1 MKNFIAYNPTKLYFG
16 KNVVSELGKPASAYG
31 NHALLVFGGGSVLR
45 NGSYAAVRMQL
56 EQHGIRITE
65 YSGIKPNPRVEDV
78 RKAAEI
84 GRKQAVDMVVA
95 VGGGSVIDS
104 AKIIAICIAENCDS
118 WELMTGK
125 YNPSRAL
132 PLIAVLTLAATG
144 TEMNSAAV
152 LQNRETGQKIGFKH
166 DLNYPALSF
175 LDPAYT
181 LSVPADHTAYGI
193 VDLVAHA
200 MESWFGQGK
209 ATLSDRFVIAVIE
222 EAMDVGPAL
231 MKQPDH
237 YELRERIM
245 WAATNALNNLTGY
258 GRISGEWGVH
268 ALGHVLSFLYDTPHG
283 ATLSVI
289 YPAWMKAMRERA
301 GERIRLLGSRL
312 FGTRDMDGTISRLED
327 FFRELG
333 SPVRCQDAGIEP
345 AKREEILALMNRNR
359 SQGIHFRLTDAERE
373 EILSHAFQTR

>member
-16 KNVVSELGKPASAYG
+16 KNAVSELGKPASAYG
-31 NHALLVFGGGSVLR
+31 KHALLVFGGGSVLR
-45 NGSYAAVRMQL
+45 NGSYGDARQQL
-56 EQHGIRITE
+56 EQNGIRITE
-65 YSGIKPNPRVEDV
+65 FSGIKPNPRVEDV
-78 RKAAEI
+78 REAAAI
-84 GRKQAVDMVVA
+84 GIKQKVDLVVA

-104 AKIIAICIAENCDS
+104 AKIIAICIAENCDA
-118 WELMTGK
+118 WKLMTGR
-125 YNPSRAL
+125 YNPSRAI

-152 LQNRETGQKIGFKH
+152 LQNRDTGQKIGFKH
-166 DLNYPALSF
+166 DLNYPALSY
-175 LDPAYT
+175 LDPSYT
-181 LSVPADHTAYGI
+181 LSVPADYTAYGI

-200 MESWFGQGK
+200 MESWFGQGE

-222 EAMDVGPAL
+222 EALETGPAL
-231 MKQPDH
+231 MKQLDD
-237 YELRERIM
+237 YELREKIM

-268 ALGHVLSFLYDTPHG
+268 ALGHVISLLYDTPHG
-283 ATLSVI
+283 ATLSII

-312 FGTRDMDGTISRLED
+312 FGTRDVDSTILRLED

-345 AKREEILALMNRNR
+345 SKKEEILALMNRNR
-359 SQGIHFRLTDAERE
+359 SQGIHFKLTDEERG